1 MERKQKVEFIK
12 IGGETKKNT
21 LTEQEQLE
29 KANSKL
35 RMQKQQQTN
44 RNKATLTKWPP
55 KKKT

>member
-44 RNKATLTKWPP
+44 RNQATLTK
-55 KKKT
+55 